1 MRLTRTTAFQ
11 PQLTAKRPSAWA
23 DSGAMTRWTCPQCER
38 EFGSVHQA
46 HTCVPGITVEA
57 LLARHPAWVAD
68 IYRTLIDPLRSLG
81 PVHEDAVN
89 VGIFLK
95 SDRKIAEFRPR
106 VGSVQLFL
114 CLPERIDEPRVVRI
128 LASGVDRF
136 FHVINLTSPEQV
148 DDQLGSWL
156 KVSYDFNTD

>member
-1 MRLTRTTAFQ
+1 
-11 PQLTAKRPSAWA
+11 
-23 DSGAMTRWTCPQCER
+23 MTRWTCPQCER

-68 IYRTLIDPLRSLG
+68 IYRTLIGRLRSLG

-106 VGSVQLFL
+106 VRSVQLFL
-114 CLPERIDEPRVVRI
+114 CLPERIDDARVVRI
-128 LASGVDRF
+128 MATGADRF

-156 KVSYDFNTD
+156 EVSYDFNTD